1 MTIAPNESLSR
12 LPKGFLG
19 NLIQVCVVS
28 PDYKATIRRMQQ
40 AGICD
45 CSAFTFDSRSCTD
58 LSYYGKPAD
67 LSMKVC
73 FGSAG
78 TMTWEVIQPLRG
90 PTIHQD
96 FLARHGEG
104 IQYVAFDCNNLT
116 WNEKLAG
123 FNAAGFEMIQSG
135 RWLNQTPWG
144 YLGTEDRAGT
154 TIEIWNNPPDWQRPK
169 PYEVFD

>member
-96 FLARHGEG
+96 FLDFRA
-104 IQYVAFDCNNLT
+104 IIKKQN
-116 WNEKLAG
+116 
-123 FNAAGFEMIQSG
+123 
-135 RWLNQTPWG
+135 RWLKRITIIASVKNFSRCLTPGFLKTFIEVSWILKTNIIG
-144 YLGTEDRAGT
+144 YF
-154 TIEIWNNPPDWQRPK
+154 
-169 PYEVFD
+169 FDGLISKGQKMISA